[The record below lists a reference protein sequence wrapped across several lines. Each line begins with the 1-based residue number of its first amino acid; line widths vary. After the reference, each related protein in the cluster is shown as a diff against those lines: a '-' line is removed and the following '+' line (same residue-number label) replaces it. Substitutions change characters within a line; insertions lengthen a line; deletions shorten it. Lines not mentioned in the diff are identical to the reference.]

1 MGNKTEST
9 KTGCLKT
16 GCLGFTGCL
25 GVIGVVVFVFI
36 GIMMN
41 YIPEDEKPYYESAR
55 NGDSDAQCAMGFIK
69 LIKGDR
75 EEAKKWFGR
84 KENSNNPIAR
94 FMLGVCYADD
104 GYSAYAINE
113 FRSAERAADSYF
125 FNSSLRKYHVKYLSN
140 YASKMCCHSNQDIQ
154 DAAEEAYL
162 KIRIN
167 AEADNS

>member
-1 MGNKTEST
+1 MGNKTET
-9 KTGCLKT
+9 IKT
-16 GCLGFTGCL
+16 GCLGF
-25 GVIGVVVFVFI
+25 IGAVVFVFI
-36 GIMMN
+36 GIMWIMMN
-41 YIPEDEKPYYESAR
+41 DIPADEKPYYGSAR

-69 LIKGDR
+69 LKKGDR

-113 FRSAERAADSYF
+113 FRNANRAADSYF